1 MIDQQLA
8 GKTIAI
14 LVASGFEETEM
25 TEPQRGLLAA
35 GATMKVVSHE
45 QGLVNGWLGKAWG
58 HYFPVDVP
66 LSAALAADFDAVLVP
81 GGFRSVEKLQGVAHT
96 QRFLRG
102 FADAGKPMAVC
113 GKAIALLASAERL
126 QGRTVAAA
134 SESKDEAAAAG
145 AILSTDPLVT
155 DRNLITV
162 ADEYD
167 MEGLKRAIVET
178 FTEVTE
184 NLAAAA

>member
-14 LVASGFEETEM
+14 LVASGFEEMEM

-58 HYFPVDVP
+58 HYFPIDVP
-66 LSAALAADFDAVLVP
+66 LSSALAADFDAVLVP
-81 GGFRSVEKLQGVAHT
+81 GGFRSIEKLQSVAHT

-102 FADAGKPMAVC
+102 FADGGKPMAVC
-113 GKAIALLASAERL
+113 GKAIGLMASAERL
-126 QGRTVAAA
+126 QGRTVADA
-134 SESKDEAAAAG
+134 SESRDEATAAG
-145 AILSTDPLVT
+145 ATLSTDPLVI

-162 ADEYD
+162 GDEYD
-167 MEGLKRAIVET
+167 MEALKRAIVDT